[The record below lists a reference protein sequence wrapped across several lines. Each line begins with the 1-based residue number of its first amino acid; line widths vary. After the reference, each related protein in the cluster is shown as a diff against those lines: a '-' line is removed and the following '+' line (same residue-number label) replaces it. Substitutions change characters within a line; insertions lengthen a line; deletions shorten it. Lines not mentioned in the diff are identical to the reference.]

1 MVYVSINLGMMFFI
15 TWSSY
20 EKVKVKLCLTLFTS

>member
-1 MVYVSINLGMMFFI
+1 MVYVSMNEMRIFI